1 MKKNEK
7 NTTATTEPTTEKKVS
22 GITRAK
28 KDAVA
33 PAEKKPAADQKPADQ
48 KPADQKPATDSKK
61 PATDQKPATTET
73 GNGKIAVVV
82 VERDSLTY
90 YKDVKAPTMILRSD
104 DFGALLNSVLIARY
118 ADEASVKLT
127 KSRKTLADAEKAL
140 KEYAGSD
147 DGEIAAL
154 KAKIAAAQVNV
165 KKFAALD
172 AEIATARPEIE
183 AEAAKV
189 GSDVATAYNPIV
201 TLFSLFYSIAAGIDD
216 GKIKMYVVR
225 GMHDLY
231 AACTHYADQYEN
243 DAAIEWDAT
252 RKESFASIREK
263 LTAIGSRLN
272 GAADAY
278 RKGYNFTAASKDV
291 NRLIAYVTRY
301 DKFARKTG
309 KIADLRNKLAAFQAV
324 VLATCFRQKA
334 VDSSS
339 RYEVEC

>member
-7 NTTATTEPTTEKKVS
+7 NISVTIDQATDSKITT
-22 GITRAK
+22 
-28 KDAVA
+28 
-33 PAEKKPAADQKPADQ
+33 
-48 KPADQKPATDSKK
+48 ADQKPATAAKKK
-61 PATDQKPATTET
+61 PVATKKLAPAIKT
-73 GNGKIAVVV
+73 GDGKIFVVV

-90 YKDVKAPTMILRSD
+90 YKEVKAPTMILRSD
-104 DFGALLNSVLIARY
+104 DFAVLLNSTLIARY
-118 ADEASVKLT
+118 ADETSVKLT

-154 KAKIAAAQVNV
+154 KAKIAAAQLNV

-172 AEIATARPEIE
+172 AEITAARPDIE
-183 AEAAKV
+183 AEVVKV
-189 GSDVATAYNPIV
+189 ADDVTTAYAPIV
-201 TLFSLFYSIAAGIDD
+201 SLFSLFYSTTAGIDD
-216 GKIKMYVVR
+216 GKIKMYVVK

-231 AACTHYADQYEN
+231 AACTHYADQYEG

-263 LTAIGSRLN
+263 LTVIGSRLN
-272 GAADAY
+272 GTSDAY
-278 RKGYNFTAASKDV
+278 RKGYSFTAAPKDAT
-291 NRLIAYVTRY
+291 RLIAYVTRY

-309 KIADLRNKLAAFQAV
+309 KIADSRNKLAAFQAV

>member
-7 NTTATTEPTTEKKVS
+7 NISVTIDQATDSKITT
-22 GITRAK
+22 
-28 KDAVA
+28 
-33 PAEKKPAADQKPADQ
+33 
-48 KPADQKPATDSKK
+48 ADQKPATAAKKK
-61 PATDQKPATTET
+61 PVATKKLAPAIKT
-73 GNGKIAVVV
+73 GDGKISVVV

-90 YKDVKAPTMILRSD
+90 YKEVKAPTMILRSD
-104 DFGALLNSVLIARY
+104 DFAVLLNSTLIARY
-118 ADEASVKLT
+118 ADETSVKLT

-154 KAKIAAAQVNV
+154 KAKIAAAQINV
-165 KKFAALD
+165 KKFAALN
-172 AEIATARPEIE
+172 AEITAARPDIE
-183 AEAAKV
+183 SEAAKV
-189 GSDVATAYNPIV
+189 ENTVATAYAPIV
-201 TLFSLFYSIAAGIDD
+201 SLFSLFYSTTAGIDD
-216 GKIKMYVVR
+216 GKIKMYIVR

-231 AACTHYADQYEN
+231 AACTHYADQYEG

-263 LTAIGSRLN
+263 LTIIGSRLN

-309 KIADLRNKLAAFQAV
+309 KIADSRNKLAAFQAV

>member
-7 NTTATTEPTTEKKVS
+7 NISAT
-22 GITRAK
+22 I
-28 KDAVA
+28 
-33 PAEKKPAADQKPADQ
+33 DQT
-48 KPADQKPATDSKK
+48 TDSKK
-61 PATDQKPATTET
+61 PATATAT

-104 DFGALLNSVLIARY
+104 DFGALLNSTLIARY
-118 ADEASVKLT
+118 ADETSVKLT

-154 KAKIAAAQVNV
+154 KAKIAAAQINV
-165 KKFAALD
+165 KKIAALD
-172 AEIATARPEIE
+172 AEITTARPEIE

-201 TLFSLFYSIAAGIDD
+201 TLFSLFYSTTAGIDD
-216 GKIKMYVVR
+216 GKIKMYVVK

-231 AACTHYADQYEN
+231 AACTHYADQYES

-309 KIADLRNKLAAFQAV
+309 KIADSRNKLAAFQAV

>member
-7 NTTATTEPTTEKKVS
+7 NVSATIDQATATTEPTTEKKVS

-33 PAEKKPAADQKPADQ
+33 PAIK
-48 KPADQKPATDSKK
+48 
-61 PATDQKPATTET
+61 T
-73 GNGKIAVVV
+73 GDGKIAVVV

-90 YKDVKAPTMILRSD
+90 YKEVKAPTMILRSD
-104 DFGALLNSVLIARY
+104 DFAVLLNSTLIARY
-118 ADEASVKLT
+118 ADETSVKLT

-154 KAKIAAAQVNV
+154 KAKIAAAQINV
-165 KKFAALD
+165 KKFVALD
-172 AEIATARPEIE
+172 AEITAARPDIE
-183 AEAAKV
+183 AEVVKV
-189 GSDVATAYNPIV
+189 ADDVATAYAPIV
-201 TLFSLFYSIAAGIDD
+201 SLFSLFYSTAAGIDD

-231 AACTHYADQYEN
+231 AACTHYADQYES

-263 LTAIGSRLN
+263 LTVIGSRLN

-278 RKGYNFTAASKDV
+278 RKGYNFAAAPKDAT
-291 NRLIAYVTRY
+291 RLIAYVTRY

-309 KIADLRNKLAAFQAV
+309 KIADSRNKLAAFQAV

>member
-7 NTTATTEPTTEKKVS
+7 NVSATIDQATATTEPTTEKKVS

-33 PAEKKPAADQKPADQ
+33 PAIK
-48 KPADQKPATDSKK
+48 
-61 PATDQKPATTET
+61 T
-73 GNGKIAVVV
+73 GDGKIAVVV

-90 YKDVKAPTMILRSD
+90 YKEVKAPTMILRSD
-104 DFGALLNSVLIARY
+104 DFAVLLNSTLIARY
-118 ADEASVKLT
+118 ADETFVKLT

-154 KAKIAAAQVNV
+154 KAKIAAAQINV
-165 KKFAALD
+165 KKFVALD
-172 AEIATARPEIE
+172 AEITAARPDIE
-183 AEAAKV
+183 AEVVKV
-189 GSDVATAYNPIV
+189 ADDVATAYAPIV
-201 TLFSLFYSIAAGIDD
+201 SLFSLFYSTAAGIDD

-231 AACTHYADQYEN
+231 AACTHYADQYES

-263 LTAIGSRLN
+263 LTVIGSRLN

-278 RKGYNFTAASKDV
+278 RKGYNFAAAPKDAT
-291 NRLIAYVTRY
+291 RLIAYVTRY

-309 KIADLRNKLAAFQAV
+309 KIADSRNKLAAFQAV

>member
-33 PAEKKPAADQKPADQ
+33 PADQKPAAD
-48 KPADQKPATDSKK
+48 KK
-61 PATDQKPATTET
+61 PAATTET
-73 GNGKIAVVV
+73 GDGKIAVVV

-104 DFGALLNSVLIARY
+104 DFGALLNSTLIARY
-118 ADEASVKLT
+118 ADETSVKLT

-165 KKFAALD
+165 KKFVALD
-172 AEIATARPEIE
+172 AEITTARPDIE
-183 AEAAKV
+183 AEATKV
-189 GSDVATAYNPIV
+189 NNDVATAYDPIV
-201 TLFSLFYSIAAGIDD
+201 TLFSLFYSTTAGIDD
-216 GKIKMYVVR
+216 GKIKMYVVK

-309 KIADLRNKLAAFQAV
+309 KIADSRNKLAAFQAV

>member
-28 KDAVA
+28 KDATA
-33 PAEKKPAADQKPADQ
+33 PAEKKPAAEKNPA
-48 KPADQKPATDSKK
+48 PAIK
-61 PATDQKPATTET
+61 T
-73 GNGKIAVVV
+73 GDGKIAVVV
-82 VERDSLTY
+82 IERDSLTY

-104 DFGALLNSVLIARY
+104 DFGALLNSTLIARY
-118 ADEASVKLT
+118 ADETLVKLT

-201 TLFSLFYSIAAGIDD
+201 TLFSLFYSTTAGIDD
-216 GKIKMYVVR
+216 GKIKMYVVK

-231 AACTHYADQYEN
+231 AACTHYADQYES
-243 DAAIEWDAT
+243 DAAIEWDVT

-278 RKGYNFTAASKDV
+278 RKSYNFAAAPKDAT
-291 NRLIAYVTRY
+291 RLIAYVTRY

-309 KIADLRNKLAAFQAV
+309 KIADSRNKLAAFQAV

>member
-33 PAEKKPAADQKPADQ
+33 PADQKPAAD
-48 KPADQKPATDSKK
+48 KK
-61 PATDQKPATTET
+61 PAATTET
-73 GNGKIAVVV
+73 GDGKIAVVV

-104 DFGALLNSVLIARY
+104 DFGALLNSTLIARY
-118 ADEASVKLT
+118 ADETSVKLT

-172 AEIATARPEIE
+172 AEITTARPDIE
-183 AEAAKV
+183 AEATKV
-189 GSDVATAYNPIV
+189 NNDVATAYDPIV
-201 TLFSLFYSIAAGIDD
+201 TLFSLFYSTTAGIDD
-216 GKIKMYVVR
+216 GKIKIYVVK

-309 KIADLRNKLAAFQAV
+309 KIADSRNKLAAFQAV

-334 VDSSS
+334 VDGSS

>member
-7 NTTATTEPTTEKKVS
+7 NVSATIDQATAT
-22 GITRAK
+22 A
-28 KDAVA
+28 
-33 PAEKKPAADQKPADQ
+33 AEKKPAAEKKSAPAI
-48 KPADQKPATDSKK
+48 K
-61 PATDQKPATTET
+61 T
-73 GNGKIAVVV
+73 GDGKIAVVV
-82 VERDSLTY
+82 VERDSLAY
-90 YKDVKAPTMILRSD
+90 YKEVKAPTMILRSD
-104 DFGALLNSVLIARY
+104 DFAVLLNSTLIARY
-118 ADEASVKLT
+118 ADETSVKLT

-154 KAKIAAAQVNV
+154 KAKIAAAQLNV

-172 AEIATARPEIE
+172 AEITAARPDIE
-183 AEAAKV
+183 AEVVKV
-189 GSDVATAYNPIV
+189 ADDVTTAYAPIV
-201 TLFSLFYSIAAGIDD
+201 SLFSLFYSTTAGIDD
-216 GKIKMYVVR
+216 GKIKMYIVK

-231 AACTHYADQYEN
+231 AACTHYADQYES

-263 LTAIGSRLN
+263 LTVIGSRLN

-309 KIADLRNKLAAFQAV
+309 KIADSRNKLAAFQAV

-334 VDSSS
+334 VDGSS

>member
-7 NTTATTEPTTEKKVS
+7 TTATATTA
-22 GITRAK
+22 TN
-28 KDAVA
+28 A
-33 PAEKKPAADQKPADQ
+33 PAPAPKKPTPKKPAP
-48 KPADQKPATDSKK
+48 KK
-61 PATDQKPATTET
+61 PTPAAAPKTSTDD
-73 GNGKIAVVV
+73 KITVLA

-90 YKDVKAPTMILRSD
+90 YKDVKAPTMILKSD
-104 DFGALLNSVLIARY
+104 DFGALLNAALIARY

-127 KSRKTLADAEKAL
+127 KSRKILADAEKAR

-154 KAKIAAAQVNV
+154 NAKISAAQLNL

-172 AEIATARPEIE
+172 AEIAEARPDIE
-183 AEAAKV
+183 AEAGKV
-189 GSDVATAYNPIV
+189 ADDVATAYAPIV
-201 TLFSLFYSIAAGIDD
+201 LLYSLFYSTAAGIDD
-216 GKIKMYVVR
+216 GKIKMYVVK
-225 GMHDLY
+225 GLHDLY
-231 AACTHYADQYEN
+231 SVCTHYADQYEG

-252 RKESFASIREK
+252 RKDSFASIREK
-263 LTAIGSRLN
+263 LTAIGSRLD
-272 GAADAY
+272 GAVDEY
-278 RKGYNFTAASKDV
+278 RKGYSFTAASKDV

-309 KIADLRNKLAAFQAV
+309 KIADSRNKLAAFQAV
-324 VLATCFRQKA
+324 VLAICFRQKA

>member
-33 PAEKKPAADQKPADQ
+33 PADQKPAAD
-48 KPADQKPATDSKK
+48 KK
-61 PATDQKPATTET
+61 PAATTET
-73 GNGKIAVVV
+73 GDGKIAVVV

-104 DFGALLNSVLIARY
+104 DFGALLNSTLIARY
-118 ADEASVKLT
+118 ADETSVKLT

-165 KKFAALD
+165 KKFVALD
-172 AEIATARPEIE
+172 AEITTARPDIE
-183 AEAAKV
+183 AEATKV
-189 GSDVATAYNPIV
+189 NNDVATAYDPIV
-201 TLFSLFYSIAAGIDD
+201 TLFSLFYSTTAGIDD
-216 GKIKMYVVR
+216 GKIKMYVVK

-309 KIADLRNKLAAFQAV
+309 KIADSRNKLSAFQAV

>member
-7 NTTATTEPTTEKKVS
+7 NVSATIDQATATTEPTTEKKVS

-33 PAEKKPAADQKPADQ
+33 PAIK
-48 KPADQKPATDSKK
+48 
-61 PATDQKPATTET
+61 T
-73 GNGKIAVVV
+73 GDGKIAVVV

-90 YKDVKAPTMILRSD
+90 YKEVKAPTMILRSD
-104 DFGALLNSVLIARY
+104 DFAVLLNSTLIARY
-118 ADEASVKLT
+118 AGETSVKLT

-154 KAKIAAAQVNV
+154 KAKIAAAQINV
-165 KKFAALD
+165 KKFVALD
-172 AEIATARPEIE
+172 AEITAARPDIE
-183 AEAAKV
+183 AEVVKV
-189 GSDVATAYNPIV
+189 ADDVATAYAPIV
-201 TLFSLFYSIAAGIDD
+201 SLFSLFYSTAAGIDD

-231 AACTHYADQYEN
+231 AACTHYADQYES

-263 LTAIGSRLN
+263 LTVIGSRLN

-278 RKGYNFTAASKDV
+278 RKGYNFAAAPKDAT
-291 NRLIAYVTRY
+291 RLIAYVTRY

-309 KIADLRNKLAAFQAV
+309 KIADSRNKLAAFQAV

>member
-7 NTTATTEPTTEKKVS
+7 NTTATIEPMTEKKVS

-28 KDAVA
+28 KDATA
-33 PAEKKPAADQKPADQ
+33 PAADKTSD
-48 KPADQKPATDSKK
+48 
-61 PATDQKPATTET
+61 
-73 GNGKIAVVV
+73 GKIAVVV

-172 AEIATARPEIE
+172 AEITTARPNIE

-189 GSDVATAYNPIV
+189 GSDVATAYDPIV
-201 TLFSLFYSIAAGIDD
+201 TLFSLFYSTTAGIDD

-231 AACTHYADQYEN
+231 AACTHYADQYEG
-243 DAAIEWDAT
+243 DAAIEWDVT

-278 RKGYNFTAASKDV
+278 RKGYSFTAASKDV

-309 KIADLRNKLAAFQAV
+309 KIADSRNKLAAFQAV
-324 VLATCFRQKA
+324 VLAICFRQKA
-334 VDSSS
+334 VDGSS

>member
-7 NTTATTEPTTEKKVS
+7 NVSATIDQATATTEPTTEKKVS

-33 PAEKKPAADQKPADQ
+33 PAIK
-48 KPADQKPATDSKK
+48 
-61 PATDQKPATTET
+61 T
-73 GNGKIAVVV
+73 GDGKIAVVV

-90 YKDVKAPTMILRSD
+90 YKEVKVPTMILRSD
-104 DFGALLNSVLIARY
+104 DFAVLLNSTLIARY
-118 ADEASVKLT
+118 AVETSVKLT

-154 KAKIAAAQVNV
+154 KAKIAAAQINV
-165 KKFAALD
+165 KKFVALD
-172 AEIATARPEIE
+172 AEITAARPDIE
-183 AEAAKV
+183 AEVVKV
-189 GSDVATAYNPIV
+189 ADDVATAYAPIV
-201 TLFSLFYSIAAGIDD
+201 SLFSLFYSTAAGIDD

-231 AACTHYADQYEN
+231 AACTHYADQYES

-263 LTAIGSRLN
+263 LTVIGSRLN

-278 RKGYNFTAASKDV
+278 RKGYNFAAAPKDAT
-291 NRLIAYVTRY
+291 RLIAYVTRY

-309 KIADLRNKLAAFQAV
+309 KIADSRNKLAAFQAV

>member
-33 PAEKKPAADQKPADQ
+33 PAEKKPAA
-48 KPADQKPATDSKK
+48 
-61 PATDQKPATTET
+61 TTET
-73 GNGKIAVVV
+73 GDGKIAVVV

-90 YKDVKAPTMILRSD
+90 YKDVKAPTMTLRSD

-154 KAKIAAAQVNV
+154 KAKIAAAQINV

-189 GSDVATAYNPIV
+189 GSDVATAYDPII
-201 TLFSLFYSIAAGIDD
+201 TLFSLFYSTTAGIDD

-231 AACTHYADQYEN
+231 AACTHYADQYET

-263 LTAIGSRLN
+263 LTVIGSRLN
-272 GAADAY
+272 GAADVY
-278 RKGYNFTAASKDV
+278 RKGYNFAAAPKDAT
-291 NRLIAYVTRY
+291 RLIAYVTRY

-309 KIADLRNKLAAFQAV
+309 KIADSRNKLAAFQAV
-324 VLATCFRQKA
+324 VLAICFRQKA
-334 VDSSS
+334 VDGSS

>member
-1 MKKNEK
+1 MKKNE
-7 NTTATTEPTTEKKVS
+7 TTTSATIDQATDSQK
-22 GITRAK
+22 
-28 KDAVA
+28 
-33 PAEKKPAADQKPADQ
+33 PAATKKPAPAI
-48 KPADQKPATDSKK
+48 K
-61 PATDQKPATTET
+61 T
-73 GNGKIAVVV
+73 GDGKISVVV

-90 YKDVKAPTMILRSD
+90 YKEVKAPTMILRSD
-104 DFGALLNSVLIARY
+104 DFGALLNATLIARY
-118 ADEASVKLT
+118 ADETLVKLT

-147 DGEIAAL
+147 EGEIAAL
-154 KAKIAAAQVNV
+154 KAKIAAAQINV

-172 AEIATARPEIE
+172 AEIATARPNIE
-183 AEAAKV
+183 SEAAKV
-189 GSDVATAYNPIV
+189 GNDVATAYDPIV
-201 TLFSLFYSIAAGIDD
+201 TLFSLFYSTTAGIDD

-263 LTAIGSRLN
+263 LTVIGSRLN

-309 KIADLRNKLAAFQAV
+309 KIADSRNKLAAFQAV

>member
-7 NTTATTEPTTEKKVS
+7 NTSATIDQTTATAPAATKKP
-22 GITRAK
+22 A
-28 KDAVA
+28 
-33 PAEKKPAADQKPADQ
+33 AEKKPAPAI
-48 KPADQKPATDSKK
+48 K
-61 PATDQKPATTET
+61 T
-73 GNGKIAVVV
+73 GDGKIAVVV

-154 KAKIAAAQVNV
+154 KAKIAAAQINV

-172 AEIATARPEIE
+172 TEITTARPDIE
-183 AEAAKV
+183 AEATKV
-189 GSDVATAYNPIV
+189 NNDVATAYNPIV
-201 TLFSLFYSIAAGIDD
+201 TLFSLFYSTTAGIDD

-263 LTAIGSRLN
+263 LTVIGSRLN

-278 RKGYNFTAASKDV
+278 RKGYNFAAAPKDAT
-291 NRLIAYVTRY
+291 RLIAYVTRY

-309 KIADLRNKLAAFQAV
+309 KIADSRNKLAAFQAV

>member
-1 MKKNEK
+1 MKKSEK
-7 NTTATTEPTTEKKVS
+7 NISAT
-22 GITRAK
+22 I
-28 KDAVA
+28 
-33 PAEKKPAADQKPADQ
+33 DQT
-48 KPADQKPATDSKK
+48 TDSKK
-61 PATDQKPATTET
+61 PAATTET

-82 VERDSLTY
+82 IERDSLTY
-90 YKDVKAPTMILRSD
+90 YKDVKAPTMLLRSD
-104 DFGALLNSVLIARY
+104 DFGALLNSTLIARY
-118 ADEASVKLT
+118 ADETLVKLT

-154 KAKIAAAQVNV
+154 KAKIAAAQINV

-172 AEIATARPEIE
+172 AEITTARPDIE
-183 AEAAKV
+183 AEATKV
-189 GSDVATAYNPIV
+189 NNDVATAYDPIV
-201 TLFSLFYSIAAGIDD
+201 TLFSLFYSTTAGIDD
-216 GKIKMYVVR
+216 GKIKMYIVR

-278 RKGYNFTAASKDV
+278 RKGYNFAAAPKDAT
-291 NRLIAYVTRY
+291 RLIAYVTRY

-309 KIADLRNKLAAFQAV
+309 KIADSRNKLAAFQAV

>member
-7 NTTATTEPTTEKKVS
+7 NTTATGTTEPTTEKKVS

-28 KDAVA
+28 KDAAA
-33 PAEKKPAADQKPADQ
+33 PAEKKPAA
-48 KPADQKPATDSKK
+48 TKK
-61 PATDQKPATTET
+61 PAADKTSD
-73 GNGKIAVVV
+73 GKIAVVV

-90 YKDVKAPTMILRSD
+90 YKDVKAPTMILKSD

-118 ADEASVKLT
+118 ADETLVKLT

-154 KAKIAAAQVNV
+154 KAKIAAAQINV

-183 AEAAKV
+183 AEVVKV

-201 TLFSLFYSIAAGIDD
+201 TLFSLFYSTAAGIDD

-278 RKGYNFTAASKDV
+278 RKGYNFTTASKDV

-309 KIADLRNKLAAFQAV
+309 KIADSRNKLAAFQAV
-324 VLATCFRQKA
+324 VLAICFRQKA
-334 VDSSS
+334 VDGSS

>member
-7 NTTATTEPTTEKKVS
+7 NTSATTEPTT
-22 GITRAK
+22 A
-28 KDAVA
+28 
-33 PAEKKPAADQKPADQ
+33 
-48 KPADQKPATDSKK
+48 
-61 PATDQKPATTET
+61 T
-73 GNGKIAVVV
+73 GNGKIAVLV

-90 YKDVKAPTMILRSD
+90 YKDVKAPTMILKSD
-104 DFGALLNSVLIARY
+104 DFAALLNSVLIARY
-118 ADEASVKLT
+118 ADETLVKLT
-127 KSRKTLADAEKAL
+127 KSRKTLADAEKAR

-147 DGEIAAL
+147 DGEIATL
-154 KAKIAAAQVNV
+154 DAKINAARLNV
-165 KKFAALD
+165 KKFAVLD
-172 AEIATARPEIE
+172 AEITAARPDIE
-183 AEAAKV
+183 AEVVKV
-189 GSDVATAYNPIV
+189 ADDVTTAYAPIV
-201 TLFSLFYSIAAGIDD
+201 SLFSLFYSTTAGIDD
-216 GKIKMYVVR
+216 GKIKMYVVK

-231 AACTHYADQYEN
+231 AACTHYADQYES

-263 LTAIGSRLN
+263 LTVIGSRLN

-278 RKGYNFTAASKDV
+278 RRGYNFTAASKDV

-309 KIADLRNKLAAFQAV
+309 KIADSRNKLAAFQAV